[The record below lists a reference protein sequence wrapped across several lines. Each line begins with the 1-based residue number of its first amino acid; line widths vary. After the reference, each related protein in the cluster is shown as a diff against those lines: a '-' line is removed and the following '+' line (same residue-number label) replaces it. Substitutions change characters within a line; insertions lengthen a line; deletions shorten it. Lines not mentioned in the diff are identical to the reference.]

1 MAISSE
7 ARSAGPFIGTGSETE
22 FPFSFKILSAD
33 HVKVVLSKDGGATEE
48 EVSKTSFSVGLNADQ
63 DNNPGGKVTL
73 NSKLGSGER
82 LSVISDAPY
91 LQPMVLTNRGGFYPE
106 TLNESADN
114 IVIQTQQ
121 LKGQLEK
128 ALIVPSTSTDTPQ
141 QVMQR
146 LMNAQTEA
154 AQYASAA
161 SASAAEARAI
171 EKRLTSKETSLET
184 AIINAADAK
193 IVEIANE
200 GESQRDSVS
209 TTGHDWVTAVNEE
222 GSAQRELVTA
232 TGNEQVERVQIAA
245 QQVITQWG
253 VACSEYIWQVGEFI
267 PAGSVVTLPAE
278 MKYVV
283 SRHHLRLYWNGL
295 AMMLGKQF
303 SEVGDSDTESD
314 RFVTLMPL
322 NAGDWMMAHIIP
334 LGRGDVNE
342 AIVKVDQVS
351 DALADLSAKVVYKS
365 DQTE

>member
-7 ARSAGPFIGTGSETE
+7 TRSAGPFIGTGSETE
-22 FPFSFKILSAD
+22 FHFSFKILSAD
-33 HVKVVLSKDGGATEE
+33 HVKVVLSRDGGATEE

-63 DNNPGGKVTL
+63 DNNPGGRVIL
-73 NSKLGSGER
+73 NSKLGNGER

-106 TLNESADN
+106 TLNGSADN

-121 LKGQLEK
+121 LRDRLSK

-161 SASAAEARAI
+161 SASAGEARSI
-171 EKRLTSKETSLET
+171 EQRLTSKETSLET
-184 AIINAADAK
+184 AIINAANTK
-193 IVEIANE
+193 LSEISSE
-200 GESQRDSVS
+200 GDSQRDSVS
-209 TTGHDWVTAVNEE
+209 VTGHDWVTAVNAE
-222 GSAQRELVTA
+222 GSTQREFVTV
-232 TGNEQVERVQIAA
+232 TGNEQVERVKNAA

-253 VACSEYIWQVGEFI
+253 VACSEYIWQVSELI

-283 SRHHLRLYWNGL
+283 NRHHLRLYWNGL
-295 AMMLGKQF
+295 AMMLEKQF
-303 SEVGDSDTESD
+303 SELGEPDTESD

-322 NAGDWMMAHIIP
+322 NVGDWMMAHIIP

-351 DALADLSAKVVYKS
+351 DALADLSTKVVYKS